1 MSIHLIVLSAP
12 SGAGTTTVAKHLLG
26 SFPQCKFSVSATTRP
41 MRSGEEHGKD
51 YFFLSSEDFISCI
64 EKGDL
69 LEYEEIF
76 GNYYG
81 SLRSQTQKKIQENK

>member
-12 SGAGTTTVAKHLLG
+12 SGAGKTTVAKHLLG

-51 YFFLSSEDFISCI
+51 YTEHY
-64 EKGDL
+64 KG
-69 LEYEEIF
+69 
-76 GNYYG
+76 GHN
-81 SLRSQTQKKIQENK
+81 